1 LELLKKKGKAPP
13 ALSRIGSSTGVIGVR
28 VTVVRTKKEA
38 EILREI
44 LVRVGGLA
52 GVIGTTEAPPVSL
65 ELLQYQDETCRC
77 HWKLLYNFLISL
89 MQSNSG

>member
-1 LELLKKKGKAPP
+1 MSLELLKKKGKAPP

-44 LVRVGGLA
+44 LVRDGGLA

-65 ELLQYQDETCRC
+65 EALSVSGRDLPVSLEAPLQFPDFVDAE
-77 HWKLLYNFLISL
+77 
-89 MQSNSG
+89 